1 MIIQTIQII
10 IFIIK
15 NEYMN
20 IYSDFKRIKTMK

>member
-1 MIIQTIQII
+1 MNIQTIQI

-20 IYSDFKRIKTMK
+20 IYSDFKWIKTMK

>member
-1 MIIQTIQII
+1 MNIQTIQI

>member
-1 MIIQTIQII
+1 MIIQTIQI

-20 IYSDFKRIKTMK
+20 IYSDFKWIKTMK

>member
-1 MIIQTIQII
+1 MIIQTIQI